1 MTYLDPDARTV
12 LDFWFDKNNEAYWFE
27 QNDRFDKQIQDKFG
41 SIWEAAKQGE
51 CVTWR
56 IAESSLDGNSSI
68 TALAGRLAEIIVLDQ
83 FSRNLCRGQASAFA
97 QDGMALALAQ
107 EAIQQPY
114 FDTLPMQ
121 WRRFIIIPFMHSE
134 SAMIHKRYLPLF
146 EQLDDANTLAFEHR
160 HKQIIDQF
168 GRYPHRNEVLNRD
181 STEDEKNFLK
191 QPNSSF

>member
-1 MTYLDPDARTV
+1 M
-12 LDFWFDKNNEAYWFE
+12 
-27 QNDRFDKQIQDKFG
+27 G
-41 SIWEAAKQGE
+41 

-134 SAMIHKRYLPLF
+134 SAVIHKRYLPLF
-146 EQLDDANTLAFEHR
+146 EQLNDANTLDF
-160 HKQIIDQF
+160 
-168 GRYPHRNEVLNRD
+168 
-181 STEDEKNFLK
+181 
-191 QPNSSF
+191 